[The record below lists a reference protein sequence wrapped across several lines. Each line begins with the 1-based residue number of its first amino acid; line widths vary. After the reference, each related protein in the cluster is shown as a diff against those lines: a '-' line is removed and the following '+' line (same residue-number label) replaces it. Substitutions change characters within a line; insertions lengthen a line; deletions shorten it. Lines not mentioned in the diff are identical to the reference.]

1 MVAMSFLRSDHAG
14 LVNNF
19 DYVNRPLCP
28 TCGKPITD
36 ESVAVAAMQG
46 GGRLICHARCVPMSD
61 PSCRATRL
69 TGAA

>member
-36 ESVAVAAMQG
+36 EPVAVAAMQG
-46 GGRLICHARCVPMSD
+46 GRLIRHTRCVSMSD
-61 PSCRATRL
+61 PSCRVTRL
-69 TGAA
+69 TGFA